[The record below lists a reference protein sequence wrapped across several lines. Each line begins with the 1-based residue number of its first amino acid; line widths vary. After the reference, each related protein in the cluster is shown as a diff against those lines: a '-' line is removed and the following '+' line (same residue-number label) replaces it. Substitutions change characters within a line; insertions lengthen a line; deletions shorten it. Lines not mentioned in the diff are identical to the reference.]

1 MFVRPFCSPVQPL
14 SSLCPSIQS
23 CSPPLTS
30 SISREFLCEF
40 FSQRLTVFDPKRTI
54 RKCQSRNF
62 KCVQKTEN
70 FEFLK
75 SLNICLIS
83 RNVAAA
89 SSTVLMGVFTLCSV
103 IGAFFIDHYP
113 RRFLIL
119 LFGIIATVCGSSFLS
134 LLFISFPDFP
144 AVVLLFFS
152 VQSRSSLVSI
162 RLSGSDC
169 RLLHFIRVILF
180 TFLNEDQ
187 F

>member
-1 MFVRPFCSPVQPL
+1 MGKIASFDSVRVEVSNL
-14 SSLCPSIQS
+14 SRK
-23 CSPPLTS
+23 
-30 SISREFLCEF
+30 REILN
-40 FSQRLTVFDPKRTI
+40 
-54 RKCQSRNF
+54 SRN
-62 KCVQKTEN
+62 
-70 FEFLK
+70 LK
-75 SLNICLIS
+75 SKICLIS

-119 LFGIIATVCGSSFLS
+119 LFGIIATVRGSSFLS
-134 LLFISFPDFP
+134 LLVISFPDFP
-144 AVVLLFFS
+144 VRILLFFP

-169 RLLHFIRVILF
+169 WLLHFIRVILF